1 MVDIANDLD
10 NFGFV
15 GIFWG
20 SSDLQF
26 EFTLVLKD
34 MEMHFGQRLQQK
46 TWVLV
51 DMVNGASPASN
62 FYHFLSM
69 SNLFHINW
77 IWFSSEDFKLD
88 FALRWTSRRSCLR
101 HLDDQNS
108 VSRSCPAVCCCW
120 YPQHHPPGIC
130 LRYLMEIVCFFPTT
144 GLLLKHLE
152 PWRQSC
158 CNSIATIVWWMATWK
173 RSRVFHDPFGKM
185 FVDVLWAMIQ

>member
-1 MVDIANDLD
+1 MVDIANDLN

-34 MEMHFGQRLQQK
+34 MEMHFGQRLHQK

-62 FYHFLSM
+62 SYHFLSM

-77 IWFSSEDFKLD
+77 IWFSSEDFKLWFRSPLD
-88 FALRWTSRRSCLR
+88 FSKVMSSALGWSKFSEPIVPC
-101 HLDDQNS
+101 S
-108 VSRSCPAVCCCW
+108 V
-120 YPQHHPPGIC
+120 
-130 LRYLMEIVCFFPTT
+130 
-144 GLLLKHLE
+144 LLLISPASSARDLFAVPHGNRLFFFLPLAFSWNILNLE
-152 PWRQSC
+152 DNRV
-158 CNSIATIVWWMATWK
+158 ATQ
-173 RSRVFHDPFGKM
+173 
-185 FVDVLWAMIQ
+185 LQQ